1 MDSNTGYTLT
11 DGRDLSSV
19 FMGINNG
26 VSLATANVFQA
37 KQTCLGG
44 IDLSACP
51 MFYSMPSTVLS
62 GPIYPIGYTL
72 FVQKTETY
80 AAQNTVYS
88 TSITLSNGVWL
99 VTLNFTLTKGSGT
112 YAANSFVQF
121 DVSGNNIKF
130 SPPVPLMRLII
141 QSGNTNIPTLQLG
154 ITPVAIVNTGPTVMY
169 AETLINN
176 TTLNST
182 SYTIHLGATKI
193 A

>member
-1 MDSNTGYTLT
+1 MDSNTGYTLA

-26 VSLATANVFQA
+26 VSLANANVFQA

-44 IDLSACP
+44 FDLSACP
-51 MFYSMPSTVLS
+51 MFYSMPSTVLT

-72 FVQKTETY
+72 SVTKTETY
-80 AAQNTVYS
+80 STLNSVYS
-88 TSITLSNGVWL
+88 TPITLSNGVWL
-99 VTLNFTLTKGSGT
+99 VTLNFTLTRGSGT
-112 YAANSFVQF
+112 YATNSFVQF

-141 QSGNTNIPTLQLG
+141 QASNTNTPTLQLG
-154 ITPVAIVNTGPTVMY
+154 ITPIAIVNTGPTVMN

-176 TTLNST
+176 MTLSAT
-182 SYTIHLGATKI
+182 SYTIYLGATKI